1 MSRLSL
7 QTLLAKNTNA
17 VIDRLVEDQVLLINL
32 ATGDYYSLDS
42 VGSLIWQR
50 IDGQHT
56 VEDLVD
62 SVCQEYEAD
71 RTQIVDD
78 VLRLAEQLT
87 DEGLLV
93 FV

>member
-7 QTLLAKNTNA
+7 NTLLTKNADA

-32 ATGDYYSLDS
+32 STGDYYSLDS

-50 IDGQHT
+50 IDGKHT
-56 VEDLVD
+56 IEDLVD
-62 SVCQEYEAD
+62 SVWQEYEVDKA
-71 RTQIVDD
+71 QVVDD
-78 VLRLAEQLT
+78 VLRLAEHLT

-93 FV
+93 SA

>member
-7 QTLLAKNTNA
+7 QTLLAKNTNT
-17 VIDRLVEDQVLLINL
+17 VIDRLVEDQFLLINL

-42 VGSLIWQR
+42 VGSLIWQH

-62 SVCQEYEAD
+62 SVWQEYEAD
-71 RTQIVDD
+71 RTQVVDD